1 MQIVYFY
8 LLILW
13 VVVFLPESMAD
24 NGQFR
29 SGITSNGNTL
39 SQDVQ
44 KIMHDQKEQRNTNNE
59 AVEMAKI
66 ILDIRLKNMQQRINK
81 LREIQIKLSE
91 IEKRQIQKLQKQLEE
106 YSDTH

>member
-1 MQIVYFY
+1 
-8 LLILW
+8 
-13 VVVFLPESMAD
+13 
-24 NGQFR
+24 
-29 SGITSNGNTL
+29 
-39 SQDVQ
+39 
-44 KIMHDQKEQRNTNNE
+44 MHDQKEQRNTNNE